1 MDLSR
6 LADLAL
12 PPELCTNVSVEMSI
26 DFSQTHETC
35 TKWLQTHE
43 TCTKWLQTHETCTK
57 WRRLST
63 HYHLIQV
70 YSAES

>member
-43 TCTKWLQTHETCTK
+43 TCTKW
-57 WRRLST
+57 RRLST